1 MLENHSSN
9 TNNRSVIKP
18 PTDVVVHN
26 MFDDPISQM
35 SIATSSSK
43 IPVIIKNENII
54 KKTPEST
61 TIMKDKEKEVECKVN
76 DDEKLKPV
84 KKPTKIMKDVEK
96 VIECKVNDDEKLEQV
111 KHDLTLNHKTDSE
124 TTDSDKTESDCE
136 SETDIDSLSGSER
149 KMILKKMNVGK
160 IKQILLI

>member
-1 MLENHSSN
+1 
-9 TNNRSVIKP
+9 
-18 PTDVVVHN
+18 
-26 MFDDPISQM
+26 
-35 SIATSSSK
+35 
-43 IPVIIKNENII
+43 
-54 KKTPEST
+54 
-61 TIMKDKEKEVECKVN
+61 
-76 DDEKLKPV
+76 
-84 KKPTKIMKDVEK
+84 MKDVEK